1 MRILFVNNK
10 PYSEI
15 LSIIKEIKENNIE
28 ITYGIMGSVEGAR
41 KYIESYGKELDLI
54 VTSLSLPITA
64 DVETIGTFSGLIVLD
79 AALINNIKAP
89 IIIKTTDKISF
100 PHSDYLKNYSAEN
113 NIIIEEVEELTTSY
127 LIEFIKKHQIGETKE
142 D

>member
-28 ITYGIMGSVEGAR
+28 IDYGIMGSVEGAR

-64 DVETIGTFSGLIVLD
+64 DVESIGTYSGLIVLD
-79 AALINNIKAP
+79 AALINNIRAP
-89 IIIKTTDKISF
+89 IIIKTTDKTPF
-100 PHSDYLKNYSAEN
+100 PHSDYLKNYSTEN
-113 NIIIEEVEELTTSY
+113 NIIIEEVEELTTNY
-127 LIEFIKKHQIGETKE
+127 LIEFIKNYDII
-142 D
+142 